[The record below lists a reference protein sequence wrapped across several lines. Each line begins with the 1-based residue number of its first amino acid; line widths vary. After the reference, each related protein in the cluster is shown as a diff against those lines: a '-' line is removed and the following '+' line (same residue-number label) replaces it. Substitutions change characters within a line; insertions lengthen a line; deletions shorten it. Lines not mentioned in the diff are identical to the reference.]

1 MGKPAFSMEKS
12 NSLSISKIKK
22 KEEENMGI
30 FSHFREK
37 SKENK
42 ENEKAVYSPLAGEVI
57 PLESV
62 NDEAFAEKSMGD
74 GIAIQPSE
82 GKLYA
87 PLSGVVQALFPTG
100 HAIAITGD
108 NGIGVMLHIGIDT
121 VELEGNGFTPHVKQE
136 DRVEKGQLL
145 ITFDI
150 EKIRA
155 KGYEVTTMI
164 VLPESEELGEIKK
177 RESGTIS
184 PQEKLLWL

>member
-1 MGKPAFSMEKS
+1 M
-12 NSLSISKIKK
+12 
-22 KEEENMGI
+22 
-30 FSHFREK
+30 
-37 SKENK
+37 
-42 ENEKAVYSPLAGEVI
+42 Y
-57 PLESV
+57 
-62 NDEAFAEKSMGD
+62 
-74 GIAIQPSE
+74 
-82 GKLYA
+82 
-87 PLSGVVQALFPTG
+87 PTG
-100 HAIAITGD
+100 QAIAIVGD

-155 KGYEVTTMI
+155 KGYEATTMV

-177 RESGTIS
+177 RESGTIA

>member
-1 MGKPAFSMEKS
+1 
-12 NSLSISKIKK
+12 
-22 KEEENMGI
+22 MGI

-37 SKENK
+37 SKVTK
-42 ENEKAVYSPLAGEVI
+42 ENEKVIFSPLAGEVI
-57 PLESV
+57 PLETV
-62 NDEAFAEKSMGD
+62 NDAAFAEKSMGD
-74 GIAIQPSE
+74 GIAILPSE

-100 HAIAITGD
+100 HAIAIVGD

-155 KGYEVTTMI
+155 KGYEATTMV

-177 RESGTIS
+177 RESGTIA